1 MSAACPYCAAQA
13 DHCHGTLVRHA
24 DGTVECTDVTCLEL
38 GDERH
43 GLVVVCEVQPDGC
56 TCVVTRQAEVSH
68 SE

>member
-1 MSAACPYCAAQA
+1 
-13 DHCHGTLVRHA
+13 
-24 DGTVECTDVTCLEL
+24 VECTDVTCLEL

-43 GLVVVCEVQPDGC
+43 DLVVVCEVQPDGC